1 MPDKIPEKIGIMA
14 DSHGDPAAIAAGAI
28 FLKQRGCTA
37 LYHLGD
43 ICDSTLWKT
52 ANDCV
57 AQMRHHGIVAV
68 KGNNDHTLAADARG
82 RSDGGMRRETLI
94 FLENLPLFLEVGNAK
109 LVHSRPF
116 VRRLG
121 LSAMIGVVGKRE
133 AADYFRENPKG
144 LLFRGHSHK
153 PEMID
158 RRNNKIRFSSLSAG
172 QTIDL
177 TGNRP
182 CIVTCGALTSEFVI
196 TWEPKS
202 DRLTCCS
209 CR

>member
-1 MPDKIPEKIGIMA
+1 M
-14 DSHGDPAAIAAGAI
+14 
-28 FLKQRGCTA
+28 
-37 LYHLGD
+37 
-43 ICDSTLWKT
+43 
-52 ANDCV
+52 
-57 AQMRHHGIVAV
+57 
-68 KGNNDHTLAADARG
+68 
-82 RSDGGMRRETLI
+82 I
-94 FLENLPLFLEVGNAK
+94 FLENLPLFLEVGSAK

-121 LSAMIGVVGKRE
+121 LSAIIGVVGKHE
-133 AADYFRENPKG
+133 AADFFRENPEG

-158 RRNNKIRFSSLSAG
+158 RRNNKVRFSSLSAG

-182 CIVTCGALTSEFVI
+182 CIVTCGALKWGFVMTS
-196 TWEPKS
+196 EPKS
-202 DRLTCCS
+202 GRFTCCS